1 MTSEINVSFDIDFS
15 AFRIDCESYGLYC
28 PQRHMHK
35 VKLYV
40 TTFLRWTVSQ
50 LLARPFFRVEVKE
63 IQFQVSGSDGIF
75 IFLIKNTGWGR
86 FVSIV
91 SHYGLDDRGSILG
104 RGKEFSS
111 SLCVQSSFEAHPA
124 SYRIFPGSK
133 AWQGRD
139 ADHSPPSSG

>member
-1 MTSEINVSFDIDFS
+1 MTSEINVSFNIDFS

-50 LLARPFFRVEVKE
+50 LLSRPFFRVEVKE

-75 IFLIKNTGWGR
+75 IFLNKKHWLGQIRQYSVSLRIGR
-86 FVSIV
+86 PRF
-91 SHYGLDDRGSILG
+91 DPRQ
-104 RGKEFSS
+104 R
-111 SLCVQSSFEAHPA
+111 Q
-124 SYRIFPGSK
+124 RIFPLASVSSPALRLTQPPTESFPGVK
-133 AWQGRD
+133 HGRGVTLTT
-139 ADHSPPSSG
+139 HPPI